1 MADEEEGDGFAEL
14 PYACRAGSCS
24 SCAGKV
30 VSGEVCA
37 TTADQTSPDD
47 ASPTPAH
54 NSHGDPRGTISRRS
68 TWQVDTSECSFLTPE
83 QKAEGWVLTCTTKPK
98 SDVVIETHKEE
109 ELF

>member
-1 MADEEEGDGFAEL
+1 MTHL
-14 PYACRAGSCS
+14 PRRR
-24 SCAGKV
+24 
-30 VSGEVCA
+30 
-37 TTADQTSPDD
+37 TILTAIHVAQ
-47 ASPTPAH
+47 
-54 NSHGDPRGTISRRS
+54 SHDDPRGTISRRS